1 LERNSY
7 FLLDSPKLTNEA
19 TVSEGRTLFNP
30 NNFKNHRGVEL
41 LRNLDTL
48 ISDAAI
54 LTGRESNIVL
64 QDLRNETTSI
74 TYTIHRKLSVIDK
87 LNFSYKEKERVI
99 DYLKQ
104 NTELL
109 DLIIESYSVIRNHFR
124 FDPLTLKLHSD
135 TETGYED
142 YLILTILTGLK
153 ATEAIKELDKIDDE
167 WWLNNFHR
175 ANDKLSI
182 DLVYR

>member
-1 LERNSY
+1 
-7 FLLDSPKLTNEA
+7 LDSPKLTNEA

-30 NNFKNHRGVEL
+30 TNFKDRRGVEV
-41 LRNLDTL
+41 LRNFDNF

-54 LTGRESNIVL
+54 LTGRESNKVL

-74 TYTIHRKLSVIDK
+74 TYAVYRKLSVIEK
-87 LNFSYKEKERVI
+87 LNFSYKEKEKVV

-124 FDPLTLKLHSD
+124 FDLLTLKLHFDPD
-135 TETGYED
+135 TGDED